1 MCFGRRGKKSLLL
14 LSKDNNNSN
23 SNNNDNAQ
31 YRYNI
36 SSPTPARVHYPFHNH
51 TPPST
56 QQHFTEMSGP
66 FNPTAPSYT
75 LSQTR
80 DKPPTPPGGSGGG
93 GEVGGGGTS
102 TTDFVPPADPP
113 PPFTPYTSET
123 DLPPPPPVISHDTSP
138 TSNAPGDLS
147 DAGYNFCHQNPLIPP
162 QHLTTASLREISMG
176 ALTLLPPPYNNH
188 HRNHSNSLTLTSAPK
203 SSLPIVSTAAGC
215 LDTTLLSSQPLYA
228 AGYHHPANTHLPKRI
243 YFEIRILRLPPRTQE
258 ATVAIG
264 FAAKPYPSFRLPGWN
279 RGSLGVH
286 GDDGRRYCNDSYGG
300 KDFVQGGW
308 RAGERVG
315 IGMCFG
321 ADATGGEVWFTRNGE
336 RVGGWWLDEEVDAER
351 DWDPRVGLDG
361 RWDVYAALGVWG
373 GGIQVEVL
381 KFESV

>member
-1 MCFGRRGKKSLLL
+1 MC
-14 LSKDNNNSN
+14 
-23 SNNNDNAQ
+23 
-31 YRYNI
+31 
-36 SSPTPARVHYPFHNH
+36 SS
-51 TPPST
+51 
-56 QQHFTEMSGP
+56 
-66 FNPTAPSYT
+66 
-75 LSQTR
+75 
-80 DKPPTPPGGSGGG
+80 
-93 GEVGGGGTS
+93 
-102 TTDFVPPADPP
+102 
-113 PPFTPYTSET
+113 
-123 DLPPPPPVISHDTSP
+123 DLTSP

-147 DAGYNFCHQNPLIPP
+147 DAGYTFCHQNPLIPP
-162 QHLTTASLREISMG
+162 QHLTTASLQEISIG
-176 ALTLLPPPYNNH
+176 ALTLLPPPHSKH
-188 HRNHSNSLTLTSAPK
+188 HSSNSLTLTSAPK

-243 YFEIRILRLPPRTQE
+243 YFEIRILRLPPRPQD

-321 ADATGGEVWFTRNGE
+321 TGDATGEAGGAGAGGGEVWFTRNGE
-336 RVGGWWLDEEVDAER
+336 RIGGWWLDEEVDAER